1 MTQINYRN
9 LHFPPSI
16 VHRAVLMYVRF
27 NLSLRDVEELLAER
41 GVEVSYETIRRW
53 VDRFG
58 PQVAK
63 RLRRSRCTPHPQ
75 WHLDEMYV
83 SIGGRWMYLWRAID
97 QEGEVLDFLVQSRRD
112 TRAALKLMRWLLT
125 HHRMAPRTIVTDKW
139 QVYAAAFR
147 KLGLVGHHHQA
158 KWKNNRIEGSHV
170 RIRKRERT
178 MQGFRS
184 PGAAQKFLSI
194 HAAFYNHFNTRRH
207 LISASEHR
215 ALRNQALALWREKAA
230 A

>member
-1 MTQINYRN
+1 MTQISYRN

-16 VHRAVLMYVRF
+16 VQRAVWMYVRF

-41 GVEVSYETIRRW
+41 GIEVSYETIRRW

-63 RLRRSRCTPHPQ
+63 RLRRSRGGPHPQ

-112 TRAALKLMRWLLT
+112 TQAALKLMRRLLK
-125 HHRMAPRTIVTDKW
+125 RNGIAPKTIVTDKW
-139 QVYAAAFR
+139 KAYAAAFR
-147 KLGLVGHHHQA
+147 NLGLVGFHHQA

-184 PGAAQKFLSI
+184 PGSAQRFLSI

-215 ALRNQALALWREKAA
+215 ALRNQALTSWREKAA